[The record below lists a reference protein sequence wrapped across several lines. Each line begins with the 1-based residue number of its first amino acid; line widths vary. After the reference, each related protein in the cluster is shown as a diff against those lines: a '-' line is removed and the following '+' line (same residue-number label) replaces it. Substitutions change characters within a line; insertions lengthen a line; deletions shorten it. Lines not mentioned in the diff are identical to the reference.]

1 METIKNIFSVSPDSY
16 IPLKHSSTIN
26 LIFWLALSLFIL
38 EKTVIMI
45 IQFGLPVSQAIPLNL
60 FTNITT
66 IIQSTFIYVG
76 FPYKFL
82 EMIKPFSPTIY
93 GVLYVILIASSV
105 IFGVINGIIE
115 HFTDKKIDILDVN
128 F

>member
-16 IPLKHSSTIN
+16 APLKHSSTIN

-38 EKTVIMI
+38 EKTIIMI
-45 IQFGLPVSQAIPLNL
+45 IQFGIPVSQAIPLN
-60 FTNITT
+60 FVTNIIS
-66 IIQSTFIYVG
+66 IIQSTFVYVG

-105 IFGVINGIIE
+105 IFGIINGIIE